1 MARLV
6 LCRKLGRELPGFDAP
21 PFAGELG
28 QRIYDEISTQAF
40 GLWQEHAKT
49 LIGSYRLNLA
59 DQAGRDFLVQ
69 QMDEFLL
76 RPRCQYAR
84 LVRAGRAESRWQRR
98 CCPRPGERR
107 RSATPEVTALGTRSI
122 CSAGVPVGTS
132 HSAY

>member
-6 LCRKLGRELPGFDAP
+6 MCRKLGHELPGFDAP
-21 PFAGELG
+21 PFSGELG

-69 QMDEFLL
+69 QMDEFFFGQDANMPDWFGQGAPNLGGKGGAAPAPAKGGAAPAPAKGGAA
-76 RPRCQYAR
+76 PRR
-84 LVRAGRAESRWQRR
+84 K
-98 CCPRPGERR
+98 
-107 RSATPEVTALGTRSI
+107 
-122 CSAGVPVGTS
+122 
-132 HSAY
+132 